1 MSTASNNALSDA
13 TDQERLVALARQL
26 AGKYMTF
33 KLASEEYGLAILR
46 VREIIGLMDIT
57 RVPRT
62 KDFIRGVINLRG
74 KVIPVVDLRLVFGMP
89 RTENTD
95 QTVIIV
101 VQWTTGNTSTTMGIL
116 VDEVLEVMS
125 IEADQIEPPPDLRS
139 SNGDNDFILG
149 IGKADKRV
157 ICLLDIERVLSKD
170 DATHLATV
178 TQSDSSESA

>member
-1 MSTASNNALSDA
+1 MSDTTNEVKPSAGVGAQA
-13 TDQERLVALARQL
+13 VGQQL

-62 KDFIRGVINLRG
+62 REFIRGVINLRG
-74 KVIPVVDLRLVFGMP
+74 KVIPVVDLRLKFNMP
-89 RTENTD
+89 ATEATD

-101 VQWTTGNTSTTMGIL
+101 VQWSVNNNPVTMGIL
-116 VDEVLEVMS
+116 VDEVLEVMN
-125 IEADQIEPPPDLRS
+125 IAAEQIEPPPELYSRD
-139 SNGDNDFILG
+139 GDTDFILG

-170 DATHLATV
+170 ETLSLRSFEAG
-178 TQSDSSESA
+178 E

>member
-1 MSTASNNALSDA
+1 MPEPVKESNKIDTTSGEAPNIG
-13 TDQERLVALARQL
+13 QQL

-62 KDFIRGVINLRG
+62 KEFIRGVINLRG
-74 KVIPVVDLRLVFGMP
+74 KVIPVVDLRMKFDMP
-89 RTENTD
+89 TTAATD

-101 VQWTTGNTSTTMGIL
+101 VQWLVSNNATTMGIL
-116 VDEVLEVMS
+116 VDEVLEVLN
-125 IEADQIEPPPDLRS
+125 IAAEQIEPPPELYSR
-139 SNGDNDFILG
+139 NGETDFILG

-157 ICLLDIERVLSKD
+157 ICLLDIEQVLSKD
-170 DATHLATV
+170 ETMHLRSLEA
-178 TQSDSSESA
+178 SEA

>member
-1 MSTASNNALSDA
+1 MSERVTEAKKTDA
-13 TDQERLVALARQL
+13 TDSETQNIGQQL

-62 KDFIRGVINLRG
+62 KEFIRGVINLRG
-74 KVIPVVDLRLVFGMP
+74 KVIPVVDLRMKFDMP
-89 RTENTD
+89 ATEPTD

-101 VQWTTGNTSTTMGIL
+101 VQWLVNNGATTMGIL
-116 VDEVLEVMS
+116 VDEVLEVLN
-125 IEADQIEPPPDLRS
+125 IAAEQIEPPPELYSRD
-139 SNGDNDFILG
+139 GETDFILG

-157 ICLLDIERVLSKD
+157 ICLLDIEQVLSKD
-170 DATHLATV
+170 ETLHLRTLEAAGT
-178 TQSDSSESA
+178 